1 MGKDLHTTINGIL
14 IPDAWDDRGNV
25 VGVAVFT
32 FQEEK
37 VRIVDD
43 RLGKAL
49 KQYLRKRVIIDGDMI
64 THDPTASI
72 RVRQYWI
79 DSG

>member
-1 MGKDLHTTINGIL
+1 MEKDPLTTINGIL
-14 IPDAWDDRGNV
+14 IPDAWDDRGKV
-25 VGVAVFT
+25 VAVAVFT
-32 FQEEK
+32 FQEQK
-37 VRIVDD
+37 IRVIDD

-64 THDPTASI
+64 THDPAPSI